1 MDESSRSTYNSL
13 GRHQRL
19 SDIINIENDMIAK
32 AKAISH
38 GANSMRYVVNKDK
51 ADIIKLHSLPDNV
64 AAESLWTRMLL
75 HQAKFLGE
83 HPKAIKN
90 NMIRIEVSPT
100 AEETKGWTNVD
111 WEKLADDF
119 IREFDSIDLSE
130 KIKRAKDRHTNLCNS
145 QYVVS
150 LHRDSKSGILHLHID
165 ANRIDNGG
173 NINNDHNI
181 HIRAMVAAN
190 NITKRRGWVQAS
202 DISTQNKQEITNACI
217 DALRSMDR
225 FDWNDYVERL
235 KQYGYDVMQ
244 QKDSQNI
251 VRGYSI
257 KRGNSTYKSS
267 SLGKGRNLMPSKIEA
282 TWKELHK
289 EVLQKENADID
300 NHEKNT
306 SEELQTAKNA
316 RCRNCNE
323 FQSQSLVHHSINW
336 NYCDYEIDILSNVND
351 ILMQDVSLPENNVF
365 ATINDLQRTA
375 VLLFAGYLDAATQMS
390 ESTGGGGSTPDG
402 WGRDKGEDD
411 LEWARRC
418 AKMASH
424 MCRPAIKRGNRR

>member
-1 MDESSRSTYNSL
+1 
-13 GRHQRL
+13 
-19 SDIINIENDMIAK
+19 MIAK
-32 AKAISH
+32 ARAISH

-130 KIKRAKDRHTNLCNS
+130 KTKRAKDRHTNLCNS

-165 ANRIDNGG
+165 ANRIDNDG

-181 HIRAMVAAN
+181 HIRAMAAAN

-202 DISTQNKQEITNACI
+202 DISMQNKQEITNDCM

-225 FDWNDYVERL
+225 FNWNDYVERL
-235 KQYGYDVMQ
+235 KQYGYDVML

-282 TWKELHK
+282 TWEKLHK
-289 EVLQKENADID
+289 EVLQQEDADREN
-300 NHEKNT
+300 HVRNT
-306 SEELQTAKNA
+306 SAELQTANNA

-323 FQSQSLVHHSINW
+323 YQPQSLVHHSINW
-336 NYCDYEIDILSNVND
+336 NYHDYEIDIPSNAND
-351 ILMQDVSLPENNVF
+351 ILMQDVSLP
-365 ATINDLQRTA
+365 
-375 VLLFAGYLDAATQMS
+375 
-390 ESTGGGGSTPDG
+390 
-402 WGRDKGEDD
+402 
-411 LEWARRC
+411 
-418 AKMASH
+418 
-424 MCRPAIKRGNRR
+424 

>member
-1 MDESSRSTYNSL
+1 
-13 GRHQRL
+13 
-19 SDIINIENDMIAK
+19 MIAK

-90 NMIRIEVSPT
+90 NMIRIEVSPK

>member
-1 MDESSRSTYNSL
+1 
-13 GRHQRL
+13 
-19 SDIINIENDMIAK
+19 MIAK
-32 AKAISH
+32 ARAISH

-51 ADIIKLHSLPDNV
+51 ADIIKLHLLPDNV
-64 AAESLWTRMLL
+64 AAESLWSRMLL
-75 HQAKFLGE
+75 HQAKFMGE
-83 HPKAIKN
+83 RFKSIKN

-100 AEETKGWTNVD
+100 AEETKGWTNAD
-111 WEKLADDF
+111 WGKLADDF

-130 KIKRAKDRHTNLCNS
+130 KTKRAKDKHTNLRNS

-165 ANRIDNGG
+165 ANRIDNEG

-181 HIRAMVAAN
+181 HIRAMAAAN
-190 NITKRRGWVQAS
+190 NIAKRRGWIQAS
-202 DISTQNKQEITNACI
+202 DISMQNKQEITNACM

-225 FDWNDYVERL
+225 FNWNDYVERL
-235 KQYGYDVMQ
+235 KQYGYDVML

-282 TWKELHK
+282 TWEKLHK
-289 EVLQKENADID
+289 EVLQQEDADRENYVR
-300 NHEKNT
+300 NT
-306 SEELQTAKNA
+306 FAELQTANNA

-323 FQSQSLVHHSINW
+323 YQPQPLVHHSINW
-336 NYCDYEIDILSNVND
+336 NYRDYEIEIPSNAND
-351 ILMQDVSLPENNVF
+351 ILMQNMSLPKNNVF
-365 ATINDLQRTA
+365 ATINDLQQTA
-375 VLLFAGYLDAATQMS
+375 ILLFAGYLDAATQMS
-390 ESTGGGGSTPDG
+390 ESTGGGGSTPDS
-402 WGRDKGEDD
+402 WGRDKDEDD

>member
-1 MDESSRSTYNSL
+1 
-13 GRHQRL
+13 
-19 SDIINIENDMIAK
+19 MIAK
-32 AKAISH
+32 ARAISH

-51 ADIIKLHSLPDNV
+51 ADIIKLHLLPDNV
-64 AAESLWTRMLL
+64 SAESLWSRMLL
-75 HQAKFLGE
+75 HQAKFSGE
-83 HPKAIKN
+83 YPKAIKN

-100 AEETKGWTNVD
+100 SEETKGWTNTD

-130 KIKRAKDRHTNLCNS
+130 KNKCAKDRHTNLRNS

-165 ANRIDNGG
+165 ANRIDNDG

-181 HIRAMVAAN
+181 HIRAMAAAN
-190 NITKRRGWVQAS
+190 NIAKRRGWIQAS
-202 DISTQNKQEITNACI
+202 DISIQNKQEITNDCM

-225 FDWNDYVERL
+225 FNWNDYVERL
-235 KQYGYDVMQ
+235 KQYGYDMML

-251 VRGYSI
+251 IRGYSI

-282 TWKELHK
+282 TWEKLHK
-289 EVLQKENADID
+289 EVLQQEDADREN
-300 NHEKNT
+300 HVRNT
-306 SEELQTAKNA
+306 SAEQQTANNA

-323 FQSQSLVHHSINW
+323 YQPQSLVHHSINW
-336 NYCDYEIDILSNVND
+336 NYHDYEIDIPSNAND

-365 ATINDLQRTA
+365 ATINDLQQTA

-402 WGRDKGEDD
+402 WGRNKDEDD

-418 AKMASH
+418 ARMASQ
-424 MCRPAIKRGNRR
+424 MCRPAVKRGNRR

>member
-1 MDESSRSTYNSL
+1 
-13 GRHQRL
+13 
-19 SDIINIENDMIAK
+19 MIAK
-32 AKAISH
+32 ARAISH

-51 ADIIKLHSLPDNV
+51 ADIIKLHLLPDNV
-64 AAESLWTRMLL
+64 SAESLWSRMLL
-75 HQAKFLGE
+75 HQAKFSGE
-83 HPKAIKN
+83 YPKAIKN

-100 AEETKGWTNVD
+100 SEETKGWTNTD

-130 KIKRAKDRHTNLCNS
+130 KNKCAKDRHTNLRNS

-165 ANRIDNGG
+165 ANRIDNDG

-181 HIRAMVAAN
+181 HIRAMAAAN
-190 NITKRRGWVQAS
+190 NIAKRRGWIQAS
-202 DISTQNKQEITNACI
+202 DISIQNKQEITNDCM

-225 FDWNDYVERL
+225 FNWNDYVERL
-235 KQYGYDVMQ
+235 KQYGYDMML

-251 VRGYSI
+251 IRGYSI
-257 KRGNSTYKSS
+257 KRGNSIYKSS

-282 TWKELHK
+282 TWEKLHK
-289 EVLQKENADID
+289 EVLQQEDADREN
-300 NHEKNT
+300 HVRNT
-306 SEELQTAKNA
+306 SAELQTANNA

-323 FQSQSLVHHSINW
+323 YQPQSLVHHSINW
-336 NYCDYEIDILSNVND
+336 NYHDYEIDIPSNAND

-365 ATINDLQRTA
+365 ATINDLQQTA

-402 WGRDKGEDD
+402 WGRNKDEDD

-418 AKMASH
+418 ARMASQ
-424 MCRPAIKRGNRR
+424 MCRPAVKRGNRR

>member
-1 MDESSRSTYNSL
+1 
-13 GRHQRL
+13 
-19 SDIINIENDMIAK
+19 MIAK
-32 AKAISH
+32 ARAISH

-51 ADIIKLHSLPDNV
+51 SDIIKLHLLPDNV
-64 AAESLWTRMLL
+64 AAESLWSRMLL
-75 HQAKFLGE
+75 HQAKFMGE
-83 HPKAIKN
+83 RSKAIKN

-100 AEETKGWTNVD
+100 AEETKGWTNAD

-130 KIKRAKDRHTNLCNS
+130 KNKRVKDKHTNLRNS

-165 ANRIDNGG
+165 ANRIANDG

-181 HIRAMVAAN
+181 HIRAMAAAN
-190 NITKRRGWVQAS
+190 NITKRRGWVLATDVS
-202 DISTQNKQEITNACI
+202 RQNKQEITNACMDI
-217 DALRSMDR
+217 LRSMDR
-225 FDWNDYVERL
+225 FDWNDYVEQL
-235 KQYGYDVMQ
+235 KQCGYDVLL

-257 KRGNSTYKSS
+257 KKGNSTYKSS
-267 SLGKGRNLMPSKIEA
+267 SLGKSRNLMPSKIEA
-282 TWKELHK
+282 TWEELHK
-289 EVLQKENADID
+289 DVLKQDNADME
-300 NHEKNT
+300 NHVKNIFA
-306 SEELQTAKNA
+306 ELQTANNA

-323 FQSQSLVHHSINW
+323 FHSQPLVHHSINW
-336 NYCDYEIDILSNVND
+336 NYRDYEIDIPSNVNN
-351 ILMQDVSLPENNVF
+351 ILMQEVSLPENNVL

-390 ESTGGGGSTPDG
+390 ESSGGGGSTPDG
-402 WGRDKGEDD
+402 WGRDNDEDD

-418 AKMASH
+418 AKIASQ
-424 MCRPAIKRGNRR
+424 MCRPIIKRSNRR

>member
-1 MDESSRSTYNSL
+1 
-13 GRHQRL
+13 
-19 SDIINIENDMIAK
+19 MIAK
-32 AKAISH
+32 ARAISH

-51 ADIIKLHSLPDNV
+51 ADIIKLHLLPDNV
-64 AAESLWTRMLL
+64 SAESLWSRMLL
-75 HQAKFLGE
+75 HQAKFSGE
-83 HPKAIKN
+83 YPKAIKN

-100 AEETKGWTNVD
+100 SEETKGWTNTD

-130 KIKRAKDRHTNLCNS
+130 KNKCAKDRHTNLRNS

-165 ANRIDNGG
+165 ANRIDNDG

-181 HIRAMVAAN
+181 HISAMAAAN
-190 NITKRRGWVQAS
+190 NIAKRRGWIQAS
-202 DISTQNKQEITNACI
+202 DISIQNKQEITNDCM

-225 FDWNDYVERL
+225 FNWNDYVERL
-235 KQYGYDVMQ
+235 KQYGYDMML

-251 VRGYSI
+251 IRGYSI

-282 TWKELHK
+282 TWEKLHK
-289 EVLQKENADID
+289 EVLQQEDADREN
-300 NHEKNT
+300 HVRNT
-306 SEELQTAKNA
+306 SAELQTANNA

-323 FQSQSLVHHSINW
+323 YQPQSLVHHSINW
-336 NYCDYEIDILSNVND
+336 NYHDYEIDIPSNAND

-365 ATINDLQRTA
+365 ATINDLQQTA

-402 WGRDKGEDD
+402 WGRNKDEDD

-418 AKMASH
+418 ARMASQ
-424 MCRPAIKRGNRR
+424 MCRPAVKRGNRR

>member
-1 MDESSRSTYNSL
+1 
-13 GRHQRL
+13 
-19 SDIINIENDMIAK
+19 MIAK
-32 AKAISH
+32 ARAISH

-51 ADIIKLHSLPDNV
+51 ADIIKLHLLPDNV
-64 AAESLWTRMLL
+64 AAESLWSRMLL

-83 HPKAIKN
+83 RSKTIKN

-100 AEETKGWTNVD
+100 AEETKGWTNAD
-111 WEKLADDF
+111 WEKLAEDF

-130 KIKRAKDRHTNLCNS
+130 KNKRAKNRHTNLHNS

-165 ANRIDNGG
+165 ANRIDNNG

-181 HIRAMVAAN
+181 HIRAMAAAN
-190 NITKRRGWVQAS
+190 NIAKRRGWVQAS
-202 DISTQNKQEITNACI
+202 DISMQNKQEITNACM

-235 KQYGYDVMQ
+235 KQRGYDVLL
-244 QKDSQNI
+244 QKDSQDV

-257 KRGNSTYKSS
+257 KKGNSTYKSS

-282 TWKELHK
+282 TWNELHK

-306 SEELQTAKNA
+306 SEELQTANNA

-323 FQSQSLVHHSINW
+323 FQSQPLVHHSISW
-336 NYCDYEIDILSNVND
+336 NYCDYEIDVPLKVSN
-351 ILMQDVSLPENNVF
+351 ILMQEVSLSENNVF

-402 WGRDKGEDD
+402 WGRDKDEDD

-418 AKMASH
+418 ARMASH
-424 MCRPAIKRGNRR
+424 MCRPAIKKGNKR

>member
-1 MDESSRSTYNSL
+1 
-13 GRHQRL
+13 
-19 SDIINIENDMIAK
+19 MIAK
-32 AKAISH
+32 ARAISH

-90 NMIRIEVSPT
+90 NMIRIEMSPT
-100 AEETKGWTNVD
+100 AEETKGWTNAD

-119 IREFDSIDLSE
+119 ICEFDSIDLLKE
-130 KIKRAKDRHTNLCNS
+130 TKRAKDRHTNLRNS

-165 ANRIDNGG
+165 ANRIDNDG

-181 HIRAMVAAN
+181 HIRAIIAAN
-190 NITKRRGWVQAS
+190 NISKRRGWVLAT
-202 DISTQNKQEITNACI
+202 DISKQNKQEITDACM
-217 DALRSMDR
+217 DALRSMDS

-235 KQYGYDVMQ
+235 KQCGYDVML
-244 QKDSQNI
+244 QKDSQDV

-267 SLGKGRNLMPSKIEA
+267 SLGKSRNLMPSKIEM
-282 TWKELHK
+282 TWEELHK
-289 EVLQKENADID
+289 DILQQNNADKK
-300 NHEKNT
+300 NHAENT
-306 SEELQTAKNA
+306 SAELQTANNA

-323 FQSQSLVHHSINW
+323 YQPQPLVHHSINW
-336 NYCDYEIDILSNVND
+336 NYRNYEIDIPSNVND
-351 ILMQDVSLPENNVF
+351 ILMQNVSLVENNVF
-365 ATINDLQRTA
+365 ATINDLQQTA
-375 VLLFAGYLDAATQMS
+375 ILLFAGYLDAATQMS
-390 ESTGGGGSTPDG
+390 ESSGGGGSTPDG
-402 WGRDKGEDD
+402 WGKDEDEDD

-418 AKMASH
+418 ARMASH

>member
-1 MDESSRSTYNSL
+1 
-13 GRHQRL
+13 
-19 SDIINIENDMIAK
+19 MIAK
-32 AKAISH
+32 ARAISH

-51 ADIIKLHSLPDNV
+51 ADIIKLHLLPDNV
-64 AAESLWTRMLL
+64 AAESLWSRMLL

-83 HPKAIKN
+83 RSKAIKN

-100 AEETKGWTNVD
+100 SEETKGWTNTD

-119 IREFDSIDLSE
+119 IREFDSIGLSE
-130 KIKRAKDRHTNLCNS
+130 KNKCAKDRHTNLRNS

-165 ANRIDNGG
+165 ANRIDNDG

-181 HIRAMVAAN
+181 HIRAMAAAN
-190 NITKRRGWVQAS
+190 NIAKRRGWIQAS
-202 DISTQNKQEITNACI
+202 DISIQNKQEITNDCM

-225 FDWNDYVERL
+225 FNWNDYVERL
-235 KQYGYDVMQ
+235 KQYGYDVML

-282 TWKELHK
+282 TWEKLHK
-289 EVLQKENADID
+289 EVLQQEDADRENHVRNISA
-300 NHEKNT
+300 
-306 SEELQTAKNA
+306 ELQTANNA

-323 FQSQSLVHHSINW
+323 YQPQSLVHHSINL
-336 NYCDYEIDILSNVND
+336 NYHDYEIDIPSNAND
-351 ILMQDVSLPENNVF
+351 ILMQDVSLSENNVF
-365 ATINDLQRTA
+365 VTINDLQQTA

-402 WGRDKGEDD
+402 WGRDKDEDD
-411 LEWARRC
+411 LEWARLC
-418 AKMASH
+418 ARMASQ
-424 MCRPAIKRGNRR
+424 MCRPAVKRGNRR

>member
-1 MDESSRSTYNSL
+1 
-13 GRHQRL
+13 
-19 SDIINIENDMIAK
+19 MIAK
-32 AKAISH
+32 ARAISH

-51 ADIIKLHSLPDNV
+51 ADIIKLHLLPDNV
-64 AAESLWTRMLL
+64 AAESLWSRMLL

-83 HPKAIKN
+83 RSKTIKN

-100 AEETKGWTNVD
+100 SEETKGWTNTD
-111 WEKLADDF
+111 WGKLADDF
-119 IREFDSIDLSE
+119 ILEFDSIDLSE
-130 KIKRAKDRHTNLCNS
+130 KTKRVKDKHTNLRNS

-165 ANRIDNGG
+165 ANRIDNDG

-181 HIRAMVAAN
+181 HIRAMAAAN
-190 NITKRRGWVQAS
+190 NIAKRKGWVQAS
-202 DISTQNKQEITNACI
+202 DISKQNKQEITNACI
-217 DALRSMDR
+217 NVLRSMDR

-235 KQYGYDVMQ
+235 KQKGYDVML
-244 QKDSQNI
+244 QKDSQDV

-300 NHEKNT
+300 NYEKNT

-402 WGRDKGEDD
+402 WGRDKDEDD

>member
-1 MDESSRSTYNSL
+1 
-13 GRHQRL
+13 
-19 SDIINIENDMIAK
+19 MIAK
-32 AKAISH
+32 ARAISH

-51 ADIIKLHSLPDNV
+51 ADIIKLHLLPDNV
-64 AAESLWTRMLL
+64 AAESLWSRMLL

-83 HPKAIKN
+83 RSKAIKN

-100 AEETKGWTNVD
+100 SEETKGWTNTD

-130 KIKRAKDRHTNLCNS
+130 KNKCAKDRHTNLRNS

-165 ANRIDNGG
+165 ANRIDNDG

-181 HIRAMVAAN
+181 HIRAMAAAN

-202 DISTQNKQEITNACI
+202 DISMQNKQEITNACM

-225 FDWNDYVERL
+225 FDWSDYVERL
-235 KQYGYDVMQ
+235 KQSDYDVML
-244 QKDSQNI
+244 QKDSQDV

-282 TWKELHK
+282 TWKDLHK
-289 EVLQKENADID
+289 DILQQDKADKENQV
-300 NHEKNT
+300 KNT
-306 SEELQTAKNA
+306 SAELQTANNA
-316 RCRNCNE
+316 RYRNCNE
-323 FQSQSLVHHSINW
+323 YQPQPLVHHSINW
-336 NYCDYEIDILSNVND
+336 NYRDYEIEIPSNAND
-351 ILMQDVSLPENNVF
+351 ILMQNMSLPKNNVF
-365 ATINDLQRTA
+365 ATINDLQQTA
-375 VLLFAGYLDAATQMS
+375 ILLFAGYLDAATQMS

-402 WGRDKGEDD
+402 WGRDKDEDD

-418 AKMASH
+418 ARMANH

>member
-1 MDESSRSTYNSL
+1 
-13 GRHQRL
+13 
-19 SDIINIENDMIAK
+19 MIAK
-32 AKAISH
+32 ARAISH

-51 ADIIKLHSLPDNV
+51 ADIIKLHLLPDNV
-64 AAESLWTRMLL
+64 AAESLWSRMLL
-75 HQAKFLGE
+75 HQAKFWGE
-83 HPKAIKN
+83 HTKAIKN

-100 AEETKGWTNVD
+100 AEETKGWTNAD

-119 IREFDSIDLSE
+119 IREFDSIDLS
-130 KIKRAKDRHTNLCNS
+130 KGTKRTKDMHTNLCHS

-165 ANRIDNGG
+165 ANRIDNDG

-181 HIRAMVAAN
+181 HIRAMAAAN

-202 DISTQNKQEITNACI
+202 DISMQNKQEITNACM

-225 FDWNDYVERL
+225 FDWSDYVERL
-235 KQYGYDVMQ
+235 KQSDYDVML
-244 QKDSQNI
+244 QKDSQDV

-282 TWKELHK
+282 TWKDLHK
-289 EVLQKENADID
+289 DILQQDKADKENQV
-300 NHEKNT
+300 KNT
-306 SEELQTAKNA
+306 SAELQTANNA

-323 FQSQSLVHHSINW
+323 FQSKPLVHHSINW
-336 NYCDYEIDILSNVND
+336 NYCDYEIDIPSNAND
-351 ILMQDVSLPENNVF
+351 ILMQDVSLSENNVF

-390 ESTGGGGSTPDG
+390 ESSGGGGSTPDDR
-402 WGRDKGEDD
+402 GRGKDEDD

-418 AKMASH
+418 ARMASH
-424 MCRPAIKRGNRR
+424 MYRPVIKRGNRR

>member
-1 MDESSRSTYNSL
+1 
-13 GRHQRL
+13 
-19 SDIINIENDMIAK
+19 MIAK
-32 AKAISH
+32 ARAISH

-51 ADIIKLHSLPDNV
+51 ADIIKLHLLPDNV
-64 AAESLWTRMLL
+64 AAESLWSRMLL

-83 HPKAIKN
+83 RSKTIKN

-100 AEETKGWTNVD
+100 SEETKGWTNTD

-130 KIKRAKDRHTNLCNS
+130 KNKCAKDRHTNLRNS

-165 ANRIDNGG
+165 ANRIDNDG

-181 HIRAMVAAN
+181 HIRAMAAAN
-190 NITKRRGWVQAS
+190 NIAKRRGWIQAS
-202 DISTQNKQEITNACI
+202 DISIQNKQEITNDCM

-225 FDWNDYVERL
+225 FNWNDYVERL
-235 KQYGYDVMQ
+235 KQYGYDVML

-282 TWKELHK
+282 TWEKLHK
-289 EVLQKENADID
+289 EVLQQEAADRENHVRNISA
-300 NHEKNT
+300 
-306 SEELQTAKNA
+306 ELQTANNA

-323 FQSQSLVHHSINW
+323 YQPQSLVHHSINW
-336 NYCDYEIDILSNVND
+336 NYHDYEIDIPSNAND

-365 ATINDLQRTA
+365 ATINDLQQTA

-390 ESTGGGGSTPDG
+390 ESFGGGGSTPDD
-402 WGRDKGEDD
+402 WGRGKDEDD

-418 AKMASH
+418 ARMASQ
-424 MCRPAIKRGNRR
+424 MCRPAVKRGNRR

>member
-1 MDESSRSTYNSL
+1 
-13 GRHQRL
+13 
-19 SDIINIENDMIAK
+19 MIAK
-32 AKAISH
+32 ARAISH

-51 ADIIKLHSLPDNV
+51 ADIIKLHLLPDNV
-64 AAESLWTRMLL
+64 SAESLWSRMLL
-75 HQAKFLGE
+75 HQAKFSGE
-83 HPKAIKN
+83 YPKAIKN

-100 AEETKGWTNVD
+100 SEETKGWTNTD

-119 IREFDSIDLSE
+119 IREFDSFDLSE
-130 KIKRAKDRHTNLCNS
+130 KNKCAKDRHTNLRNS

-165 ANRIDNGG
+165 ANRIDNDG

-181 HIRAMVAAN
+181 HIRAMAAAN
-190 NITKRRGWVQAS
+190 NIAKRRGWILAS
-202 DISTQNKQEITNACI
+202 DISIQNKQEITNDCM

-225 FDWNDYVERL
+225 FNWNDYVERL
-235 KQYGYDVMQ
+235 KQYGYDMML

-251 VRGYSI
+251 IRGYSI

-282 TWKELHK
+282 TWEKLHK
-289 EVLQKENADID
+289 EVLQQEDADREN
-300 NHEKNT
+300 HVRNT
-306 SEELQTAKNA
+306 SAELQTANNA

-323 FQSQSLVHHSINW
+323 YQPQSLVHHSINW
-336 NYCDYEIDILSNVND
+336 NYHDYEIDIPSNAND

-365 ATINDLQRTA
+365 ATINDLQQTA

-402 WGRDKGEDD
+402 WGRNKDEDD

-418 AKMASH
+418 ARMASQ
-424 MCRPAIKRGNRR
+424 MCRPAVKRGNRR

>member
-1 MDESSRSTYNSL
+1 
-13 GRHQRL
+13 
-19 SDIINIENDMIAK
+19 MIAK
-32 AKAISH
+32 ARAISH

-51 ADIIKLHSLPDNV
+51 ADIIKLHLLPDNV
-64 AAESLWTRMLL
+64 AAESLWSRMLL

-83 HPKAIKN
+83 RSKAIKN

-100 AEETKGWTNVD
+100 AEETKGWTNTD

-130 KIKRAKDRHTNLCNS
+130 KNKCAKDRHTNLRNS

-165 ANRIDNGG
+165 ANRIDNDG

-181 HIRAMVAAN
+181 HIRAMAAAN
-190 NITKRRGWVQAS
+190 NIAKRRGWIQAS
-202 DISTQNKQEITNACI
+202 DISIQNKQEITNDCM

-225 FDWNDYVERL
+225 FNWNDYVERL
-235 KQYGYDVMQ
+235 KQYGYDVML

-282 TWKELHK
+282 TWEKLHK
-289 EVLQKENADID
+289 EVLQQEDADREN
-300 NHEKNT
+300 HVRNT
-306 SEELQTAKNA
+306 SAELQTANNA

-323 FQSQSLVHHSINW
+323 YQPQSLVHHSINW
-336 NYCDYEIDILSNVND
+336 NYHDYEIDIPSNAND

-365 ATINDLQRTA
+365 ATINDLQQTA
-375 VLLFAGYLDAATQMS
+375 ILLFAGYLDAATQMS

-402 WGRDKGEDD
+402 WGRDKDEDD

-418 AKMASH
+418 ARMANH

>member
-1 MDESSRSTYNSL
+1 
-13 GRHQRL
+13 
-19 SDIINIENDMIAK
+19 MIAK
-32 AKAISH
+32 ARAISH

-51 ADIIKLHSLPDNV
+51 ADIIKLHLLPDNV
-64 AAESLWTRMLL
+64 SAESLWSRMLL
-75 HQAKFLGE
+75 HQAKFSGE
-83 HPKAIKN
+83 YPKAIKN

-100 AEETKGWTNVD
+100 SEETKGWTNTD

-130 KIKRAKDRHTNLCNS
+130 KNKCAKDRHTNLRNS

-165 ANRIDNGG
+165 ANRIDNDG

-181 HIRAMVAAN
+181 HIRAMAAAN
-190 NITKRRGWVQAS
+190 NIAKRRGWIQAS
-202 DISTQNKQEITNACI
+202 DISIQNKQEITNDCM

-225 FDWNDYVERL
+225 FNWNDYVERL
-235 KQYGYDVMQ
+235 KQYGYDMML

-251 VRGYSI
+251 IRGYSI

-282 TWKELHK
+282 TWEKLHK
-289 EVLQKENADID
+289 EVLQQEDADREN
-300 NHEKNT
+300 HVRNT
-306 SEELQTAKNA
+306 SAELQTANNA

-323 FQSQSLVHHSINW
+323 YQPQSLVHHSINW
-336 NYCDYEIDILSNVND
+336 NYHDYEIDIPSNAND
-351 ILMQDVSLPENNVF
+351 ILMQDISLPENNVF
-365 ATINDLQRTA
+365 ATINDLQQTA

-402 WGRDKGEDD
+402 WGRNKDEDD

-418 AKMASH
+418 ARMASQ
-424 MCRPAIKRGNRR
+424 MCRPAVKRGNRR

>member
-1 MDESSRSTYNSL
+1 
-13 GRHQRL
+13 
-19 SDIINIENDMIAK
+19 MIAK
-32 AKAISH
+32 ARAISH

-51 ADIIKLHSLPDNV
+51 SDIIKLHLLPDNV
-64 AAESLWTRMLL
+64 AAESLWSRMLL

-100 AEETKGWTNVD
+100 SEEIKGWTNAD

-119 IREFDSIDLSE
+119 IREFDTINLSE
-130 KIKRAKDRHTNLCNS
+130 KTKRLKDKHTNLRNS

-165 ANRIDNGG
+165 ANRIDNDG

-181 HIRAMVAAN
+181 HIRAMGAAN

-202 DISTQNKQEITNACI
+202 DISRLNKQEITNVCMDI
-217 DALRSMDR
+217 LRSMDR
-225 FDWNDYVERL
+225 FNWNDYVGQLR
-235 KQYGYDVMQ
+235 QSGYDVLL
-244 QKDSQNI
+244 QKDSQDV

-267 SLGKGRNLMPSKIEA
+267 SLGKGRNLMPSKIET
-282 TWKELHK
+282 TWEELHK
-289 EVLQKENADID
+289 DILQQD
-300 NHEKNT
+300 NVDMVNHMKNI
-306 SEELQTAKNA
+306 SAELQTANNA

-323 FQSQSLVHHSINW
+323 FQSQPLVHHSINW
-336 NYCDYEIDILSNVND
+336 NYCEYEIDIPLNAND
-351 ILMQDVSLPENNVF
+351 ILMQEVSLSENNVF
-365 ATINDLQRTA
+365 ATINGLQQTA

-402 WGRDKGEDD
+402 WGRDKDEDD

-418 AKMASH
+418 ARMASQ
-424 MCRPAIKRGNRR
+424 MCRPAVKRGNRR

>member
-1 MDESSRSTYNSL
+1 
-13 GRHQRL
+13 
-19 SDIINIENDMIAK
+19 MIAK
-32 AKAISH
+32 ARAISH

-51 ADIIKLHSLPDNV
+51 ADIIKLHLLPDNV
-64 AAESLWTRMLL
+64 SAESLWSRMLL
-75 HQAKFLGE
+75 HQAKFSGE
-83 HPKAIKN
+83 YPKAIKN

-100 AEETKGWTNVD
+100 SEETKGWTNTD

-130 KIKRAKDRHTNLCNS
+130 KNKCAKDRHTNLRNS

-150 LHRDSKSGILHLHID
+150 LHCDSKSGILHLHID
-165 ANRIDNGG
+165 ANRIDNDG

-181 HIRAMVAAN
+181 HIRAMAAAN
-190 NITKRRGWVQAS
+190 NIAKRRGWIQAS
-202 DISTQNKQEITNACI
+202 DISIQNKQEITNDCM

-225 FDWNDYVERL
+225 FNWNDYVERL
-235 KQYGYDVMQ
+235 KQYGYDMML

-251 VRGYSI
+251 IRGYSI

-282 TWKELHK
+282 TWEKLHK
-289 EVLQKENADID
+289 EVLQQEDADREN
-300 NHEKNT
+300 HVRNT
-306 SEELQTAKNA
+306 SAELQTANNA

-323 FQSQSLVHHSINW
+323 YQPQSLVHHSINW
-336 NYCDYEIDILSNVND
+336 NYHDYEIDIPSNAND

-365 ATINDLQRTA
+365 ATINDLQQTA

-402 WGRDKGEDD
+402 WGRNKDEDD

-418 AKMASH
+418 ARMASQ
-424 MCRPAIKRGNRR
+424 MCRPAVKRGNRR

>member
-1 MDESSRSTYNSL
+1 ML
-13 GRHQRL
+13 
-19 SDIINIENDMIAK
+19 AK
-32 AKAISH
+32 ARAISH
-38 GANSMRYVVNKDK
+38 GANSMRYVVNKYK
-51 ADIIKLHSLPDNV
+51 ADIIKLHLLPDNV
-64 AAESLWTRMLL
+64 AAESLWSRMLL

-83 HPKAIKN
+83 RSKAIKN

-100 AEETKGWTNVD
+100 SEETKGWTNTD

-130 KIKRAKDRHTNLCNS
+130 KNKCAKDRHTNLRNS

-165 ANRIDNGG
+165 ANRIDNDG

-181 HIRAMVAAN
+181 HIRAMAAAN

-202 DISTQNKQEITNACI
+202 DISMQNKQEITNACM

-225 FDWNDYVERL
+225 FDWSDYVERL
-235 KQYGYDVMQ
+235 KQSDYDVML
-244 QKDSQNI
+244 QKDSQDV

-282 TWKELHK
+282 TWKDLHK
-289 EVLQKENADID
+289 DILQQDKADKENQV
-300 NHEKNT
+300 NNT
-306 SEELQTAKNA
+306 SAELQTANNA

-323 FQSQSLVHHSINW
+323 YQPQPLVHHSINW
-336 NYCDYEIDILSNVND
+336 NYRDYEIEIPSNAND
-351 ILMQDVSLPENNVF
+351 ILMQNMSLPKNNVF
-365 ATINDLQRTA
+365 ATINDLQQTA
-375 VLLFAGYLDAATQMS
+375 ILLFAGYLDAATQMS

-402 WGRDKGEDD
+402 WGRDKDEDD

-418 AKMASH
+418 ARMANH

>member
-1 MDESSRSTYNSL
+1 
-13 GRHQRL
+13 
-19 SDIINIENDMIAK
+19 MIAK
-32 AKAISH
+32 ARAISH

-51 ADIIKLHSLPDNV
+51 ADIIKLHLLPDNV
-64 AAESLWTRMLL
+64 AAESLWSRMLL

-83 HPKAIKN
+83 RSKAIKN

-100 AEETKGWTNVD
+100 SEETKGWTNTD

-130 KIKRAKDRHTNLCNS
+130 KNKCAKDRHTNLRNS

-165 ANRIDNGG
+165 ANRIDNDG

-181 HIRAMVAAN
+181 HIRAMAAAN
-190 NITKRRGWVQAS
+190 NIAKRRDWVQAS
-202 DISTQNKQEITNACI
+202 DISIQNRQEITNACM

-225 FDWNDYVERL
+225 FDWSDYVERL
-235 KQYGYDVMQ
+235 KQRGYDVML
-244 QKDSQNI
+244 QKDSQDV

-282 TWKELHK
+282 TWKDLHK
-289 EVLQKENADID
+289 DILQQDKADKENQV
-300 NHEKNT
+300 KNT
-306 SEELQTAKNA
+306 SAELQTANNA

-323 FQSQSLVHHSINW
+323 YQPQPLVHHSINW
-336 NYCDYEIDILSNVND
+336 NYHDYEIDIPSNAND
-351 ILMQDVSLPENNVF
+351 ILMQNMSLPKNNVF
-365 ATINDLQRTA
+365 ATINDLQQTA
-375 VLLFAGYLDAATQMS
+375 VLLFASYLDAATQMS

-402 WGRDKGEDD
+402 WGRDKDEDD

-418 AKMASH
+418 ARMASQ
-424 MCRPAIKRGNRR
+424 MCRPAVKRGNRR

>member
-1 MDESSRSTYNSL
+1 
-13 GRHQRL
+13 
-19 SDIINIENDMIAK
+19 MIAK
-32 AKAISH
+32 ARAISH

-51 ADIIKLHSLPDNV
+51 ADIIKLHLLPDNV
-64 AAESLWTRMLL
+64 AAESLWSRMLI

-83 HPKAIKN
+83 HSKAIKN

-100 AEETKGWTNVD
+100 AEETKEWTNAD

-130 KIKRAKDRHTNLCNS
+130 KTKRAKDKHTNLRNS

-150 LHRDSKSGILHLHID
+150 LHRDSKSDILHLHID
-165 ANRIDNGG
+165 ANRIDNDG

-181 HIRAMVAAN
+181 HIRAMAAAN
-190 NITKRRGWVQAS
+190 NIAKRRGWIQAS
-202 DISTQNKQEITNACI
+202 DISMQNKQEITNACM

-235 KQYGYDVMQ
+235 KQYGYDMML

-251 VRGYSI
+251 IRGYSI

-282 TWKELHK
+282 TWEKLHK
-289 EVLQKENADID
+289 EVLQQEDADREN
-300 NHEKNT
+300 HVRNT
-306 SEELQTAKNA
+306 SAELQTANNA

-323 FQSQSLVHHSINW
+323 YQPQSLVHHSINW
-336 NYCDYEIDILSNVND
+336 NYHDYEIDIPSNAND

-365 ATINDLQRTA
+365 ATINDLQQTA

-402 WGRDKGEDD
+402 WGRNKDEDD

-418 AKMASH
+418 ARMVSQ
-424 MCRPAIKRGNRR
+424 MCRPAVKRGNRR

>member
-1 MDESSRSTYNSL
+1 
-13 GRHQRL
+13 
-19 SDIINIENDMIAK
+19 MIAK
-32 AKAISH
+32 ARAISH

-51 ADIIKLHSLPDNV
+51 ADIIKLHLLPDNV
-64 AAESLWTRMLL
+64 SAESLWSRMLL
-75 HQAKFLGE
+75 HQAKFSGE
-83 HPKAIKN
+83 YPKAIKN

-100 AEETKGWTNVD
+100 SEETKGWTNTD

-130 KIKRAKDRHTNLCNS
+130 KNKCAKDRHTNLRNS

-165 ANRIDNGG
+165 ANRIDNDG

-181 HIRAMVAAN
+181 HIRAMAAAN
-190 NITKRRGWVQAS
+190 NIAKRRGWIQAS
-202 DISTQNKQEITNACI
+202 DISIQNKQEITNDCM

-225 FDWNDYVERL
+225 FNWNDYVERL
-235 KQYGYDVMQ
+235 KQYGYDMML

-251 VRGYSI
+251 IRGYSI

-282 TWKELHK
+282 TWEKLHK
-289 EVLQKENADID
+289 EVLQQEDADSENYVR
-300 NHEKNT
+300 NT
-306 SEELQTAKNA
+306 FAELQTANNA

-323 FQSQSLVHHSINW
+323 YQPQSLVHHSINW
-336 NYCDYEIDILSNVND
+336 NYHDYEIDIPSNAND

-365 ATINDLQRTA
+365 ATINDLQQTA

-402 WGRDKGEDD
+402 WGRNKDEDD

-418 AKMASH
+418 ARMASQ
-424 MCRPAIKRGNRR
+424 MCRPAVKRGNRR

>member
-1 MDESSRSTYNSL
+1 
-13 GRHQRL
+13 
-19 SDIINIENDMIAK
+19 MIAK
-32 AKAISH
+32 ARAISH
-38 GANSMRYVVNKDK
+38 GANSMRYVVNKDQ
-51 ADIIKLHSLPDNV
+51 ADIIKLHLLPDNV
-64 AAESLWTRMLL
+64 AAESLWSRMLL
-75 HQAKFLGE
+75 HQAKFWGE
-83 HPKAIKN
+83 HTKAIKN

-100 AEETKGWTNVD
+100 AEETKGWTNAD

-119 IREFDSIDLSE
+119 IREFDSIDLS
-130 KIKRAKDRHTNLCNS
+130 KGTKRTKDMHTNLCHS

-165 ANRIDNGG
+165 ANRIDNDG

-202 DISTQNKQEITNACI
+202 DISIQNKQEITNACM

-235 KQYGYDVMQ
+235 KQYGYDVML

-282 TWKELHK
+282 TWNELHK
-289 EVLQKENADID
+289 EVLQKENADIY
-300 NHEKNT
+300 NHWKNT
-306 SEELQTAKNA
+306 YEELQTANNA

-323 FQSQSLVHHSINW
+323 YQSQTLVHHSINW
-336 NYCDYEIDILSNVND
+336 NYCDYEIDIPSNANE
-351 ILMQDVSLPENNVF
+351 ILMQEASLSENNVF
-365 ATINDLQRTA
+365 ATINDLQQTA

-390 ESTGGGGSTPDG
+390 ESSGGGGSTPDG
-402 WGRDKGEDD
+402 WGRDKDEDD

-418 AKMASH
+418 ARMASH
-424 MCRPAIKRGNRR
+424 MCRPTIKRGNRR

>member
-1 MDESSRSTYNSL
+1 
-13 GRHQRL
+13 
-19 SDIINIENDMIAK
+19 MIAK
-32 AKAISH
+32 ARAISH

-51 ADIIKLHSLPDNV
+51 ADIIKLHLLPDNV
-64 AAESLWTRMLL
+64 AAESLWSRMLL
-75 HQAKFLGE
+75 HQAKFMGE
-83 HPKAIKN
+83 RFKSIKN

-100 AEETKGWTNVD
+100 AEETKGWTNAD
-111 WEKLADDF
+111 WGKLADDF

-130 KIKRAKDRHTNLCNS
+130 KTKRAKDKHTNLRNS

-165 ANRIDNGG
+165 ANRIDNDG

-181 HIRAMVAAN
+181 HIRAMAAAN
-190 NITKRRGWVQAS
+190 NIAKRRGWIQAS
-202 DISTQNKQEITNACI
+202 DISIQNKQEITNDCM

-225 FDWNDYVERL
+225 FNWNDYVERL
-235 KQYGYDVMQ
+235 KQYGYDVML
-244 QKDSQNI
+244 QKDSQDV

-282 TWKELHK
+282 TWKDLHK
-289 EVLQKENADID
+289 DILQQDKADKENQV
-300 NHEKNT
+300 KNT
-306 SEELQTAKNA
+306 SAELQTANNA

-323 FQSQSLVHHSINW
+323 YQPQPLVHHSINW
-336 NYCDYEIDILSNVND
+336 NYRDYEIEIPSNAND
-351 ILMQDVSLPENNVF
+351 ILMQKMSLPKNNVF
-365 ATINDLQRTA
+365 ATINDLQQTA
-375 VLLFAGYLDAATQMS
+375 ILLFAGYLDAATQMS

-402 WGRDKGEDD
+402 WGRDKDEDD

-418 AKMASH
+418 ARMANH